1 MTPPNRVFT
10 SLFLWLA
17 GMSGAQAQGLL
28 DRDGWSPGW
37 GYGHMMFGGVMMFA
51 FWGGLIV
58 LLVLLVRWLGSNGG
72 PHDRHH
78 HRPDALHILQERFAR
93 GEIDEAEFEA
103 RRCVL
108 DRSGR

>member
-37 GYGHMMFGGVMMFA
+37 G
-51 FWGGLIV
+51 
-58 LLVLLVRWLGSNGG
+58 
-72 PHDRHH
+72 
-78 HRPDALHILQERFAR
+78 
-93 GEIDEAEFEA
+93 
-103 RRCVL
+103 
-108 DRSGR
+108 